1 MRNTGRAKYRHRK
14 TPAYEEPA
22 PEPAYAWQ
30 AQQAEPAPSTDTISE
45 DTEPKSKLPLL
56 AMAAVILLLLA
67 AVGWFATRDTGG
79 GGMRAGEGELA
90 VQSRPPGAR
99 VVVDGKESG
108 VTPTTI
114 RLPAGPHVLEVQVG
128 KSEPRVIPLTITA
141 GVQTS
146 QYIELRDVSAT
157 GGLEIRSNPPGA
169 RITIDGQPRGTTP
182 ANIANLTAGD
192 HTVVLELGGR
202 KVSQAVKIA
211 PGSTAA
217 IGDTNPAEMTTFLR
231 RLALGVLLGF
241 SDFSMRKQYVIPAI
255 GLLVVGLSSA
265 FWMVSAADP
274 SETVRRSADVT
285 LAKDSDFLSGYVPA
299 RTTIAHLFANHM
311 IQGADAPVLVAS
323 IASAMDV
330 RKMRAGQP
338 YAIDR
343 LLDGRVRRFEYE
355 IDNDRRLVVV
365 RATNGEVSPEPSAKA
380 DAARFVATVERIP
393 KQTTVVAVEGDI
405 NRDTNSLVAALD
417 KAGERIELAL
427 GMADVFSG
435 EIDFNSDLQPGD
447 KFRVLVERQT
457 REGKLSGYGAIL
469 AAEFVNDGRKL
480 RAIRF
485 TPDGGSTAY
494 YDENGRSLK
503 RFFLKSPLKFEPR
516 ITSRFSSSRKHPILG
531 YDRAHNGVDYHAPA
545 RSAGRAQWRQA
556 S

>member
-1 MRNTGRAKYRHRK
+1 
-14 TPAYEEPA
+14 
-22 PEPAYAWQ
+22 
-30 AQQAEPAPSTDTISE
+30 
-45 DTEPKSKLPLL
+45 
-56 AMAAVILLLLA
+56 
-67 AVGWFATRDTGG
+67 
-79 GGMRAGEGELA
+79 
-90 VQSRPPGAR
+90 
-99 VVVDGKESG
+99 
-108 VTPTTI
+108 
-114 RLPAGPHVLEVQVG
+114 
-128 KSEPRVIPLTITA
+128 
-141 GVQTS
+141 
-146 QYIELRDVSAT
+146 
-157 GGLEIRSNPPGA
+157 
-169 RITIDGQPRGTTP
+169 
-182 ANIANLTAGD
+182 
-192 HTVVLELGGR
+192 
-202 KVSQAVKIA
+202 
-211 PGSTAA
+211 
-217 IGDTNPAEMTTFLR
+217 
-231 RLALGVLLGF
+231 
-241 SDFSMRKQYVIPAI
+241 
-255 GLLVVGLSSA
+255 
-265 FWMVSAADP
+265 MVSAADP

-285 LAKDSDFLSGYVPA
+285 LAKDSDLLSGYVPA

-355 IDNDRRLVVV
+355 IDADKRLVAST
-365 RATNGEVSPEPSAKA
+365 RASTATA
-380 DAARFVATVERIP
+380 RARFVATVERIP
-393 KQTTVVAVEGDI
+393 KETTVVAVEGDI
-405 NRDTNSLVAALD
+405 NRETSSLVAALD

-469 AAEFVNDGRKL
+469 AAEFVNDGRTL

-531 YDRAHNGVDYHAPA
+531 YNRAHNGVDYHAPA
-545 RSAGRAQWRQA
+545 GAPVGSVAPGVVTMAGWTSGGGRTVKVRHPNGYETEYLHLSAIAVRAGTACRAGRSRRPRRHDGARHRRPSALRLEEERPLREPRHRAPQHAARRAGARRVDERVQHRA
-556 S
+556 RSLLTLLFNPTTARAANNN

>member
-1 MRNTGRAKYRHRK
+1 
-14 TPAYEEPA
+14 
-22 PEPAYAWQ
+22 
-30 AQQAEPAPSTDTISE
+30 
-45 DTEPKSKLPLL
+45 
-56 AMAAVILLLLA
+56 
-67 AVGWFATRDTGG
+67 
-79 GGMRAGEGELA
+79 
-90 VQSRPPGAR
+90 
-99 VVVDGKESG
+99 
-108 VTPTTI
+108 
-114 RLPAGPHVLEVQVG
+114 
-128 KSEPRVIPLTITA
+128 
-141 GVQTS
+141 
-146 QYIELRDVSAT
+146 
-157 GGLEIRSNPPGA
+157 
-169 RITIDGQPRGTTP
+169 
-182 ANIANLTAGD
+182 
-192 HTVVLELGGR
+192 
-202 KVSQAVKIA
+202 
-211 PGSTAA
+211 
-217 IGDTNPAEMTTFLR
+217 
-231 RLALGVLLGF
+231 
-241 SDFSMRKQYVIPAI
+241 MRKQYVIPAL

-285 LAKDSDFLSGYVPA
+285 LAKDSDLLSGYVPA

-355 IDNDRRLVVV
+355 IDADKRLVVD
-365 RATNGEVSPEPSAKA
+365 RASMDG
-380 DAARFVATVERIP
+380 AARFVATVERIP
-393 KQTTVVAVEGDI
+393 KETTVVAVEGDI
-405 NRDTNSLVAALD
+405 NRETSSLVAALD
-417 KAGERIELAL
+417 KAGERVELAL
-427 GMADVFSG
+427 GLADVFSG

-447 KFRVLVERQT
+447 TFRVLVERQA

-531 YDRAHNGVDYHAPA
+531 YNRAHNGVDYHAPA
-545 RSAGRAQWRQA
+545 GAPVGSVAPGVVTMAGWTGGGGRTVKVRHPNGYETEYLHMSAIAVRPGQRVGQGDLVGRVGQTGLATGVHLHYGLKKNGRYVNPVIEHRNMPPGEPVPA
-556 S
+556 GLMNVFDTERDRYMTLLFNPTTARAANNN